1 MNKLGFYIQNT
12 QGTHDHISNIQPP
25 VILIHAWDQGLLEDI
40 RRFRA
45 PDTFVVGRMD
55 YIGQGSEKRSID
67 QTLINT
73 WLDGPDPAAR
83 GRELAEH
90 ILADNFQLA
99 QRKGDN
105 GRLLVDAWMSLNECI
120 PGPTSGQ
127 YNKGP
132 AEKAQIEARL
142 RAYDKFQ
149 AAFRARL
156 MEQDIEAVAFNFG
169 AGNFG
174 TAAHYLDF
182 FPETL
187 ASYTYLGFHEYGW
200 PAMRP
205 DRAAGVLSSA
215 GSYRPIVN
223 GIHQQ
228 TGRAYQAII
237 TEAGLARMFKHST
250 DGAGDVGWLYP
261 DDPISQE
268 EYWRSLDWYNDYLV
282 QDDFALGA
290 CLFQVGVG
298 AGWQT
303 FRHFG
308 PDTQSK
314 PIQILSWIGQLRDKT
329 DHQPQPTVGEEGAPP
344 VEKPPVDTP
353 PIDTPPADSGFKL
366 FLPVIGAS
374 GIPIVRVPVAE
385 KVGLDANRPIDPS
398 TGAIAAQVG
407 DPQIIAETGVGW
419 VRLNFVLGQTWFRV
433 AETGWQERY
442 RRIIAGFRSRKLK
455 IYGLIGAEAMS
466 TPPGDQFRSAPP
478 EGVAQDPWIDNY
490 VDSFIAIVRAFHQDV
505 AAFESFNEPD
515 DFHGGGNNWIHP
527 GWFSIMLQA
536 IHDRVRNDPAI
547 RHVTLVSGPVQGL
560 HSDAQNHNN
569 NGGARYLRAT
579 YQEGKRRFGWGST
592 APFPF
597 DGVGY
602 HPYVAQSPAS
612 TEAQVRAAY
621 TAYLNDFQVVIR
633 EEEGQI
639 KPIYLSE
646 FGWFSNH
653 GNEDFQERAMRAG
666 MQAALDDPSLA
677 LIIWFCT
684 QDFGGDHELKH
695 FGLYRQGPVTPENR
709 KPGVYRSFRE
719 ILSKPGDVPVFRPR
733 RADTGDPRPPAAQ
746 APIPRIYTN
755 QQAIDAAFNAA
766 RRLELADPWEL
777 LTKAGQDLAV
787 LAQDRPARYTGPALD
802 EIATLTAREKTAL
815 RNELLDQL
823 VKTMRW
829 EGVVTATAGLSL
841 RVGPSAAHDR
851 LRFLAH
857 EEKVQVLDDAT
868 DWLFVQASDA
878 PGYVSAEFVMRQI
891 APTPTPPAPSGNV
904 AGLLRTWLR
913 HKDLLSAEAARL
925 GFDPAV
931 AVAVLLAE
939 SSGDGFNPDG
949 RLKIRFENHIFLQEW
964 GEHNRPVF
972 DRFFSFNPQEPW
984 KDHHWR
990 STPEGEWQRCHQ
1002 TQAQEWQVLDFA
1014 RNFVEDPALK
1024 SISMGA
1030 SQIMGFNHAALD
1042 YATPR
1047 AMFDDFQSSEEAQV
1061 RGLFRFI
1068 ENRRLVEP
1076 LRQGD
1081 YLAFARGYN
1090 GPGQMHYYA
1099 DLIRGYIELFRRE
1112 VSGAREV
1119 VPGTRGVTPVSTKP
1133 GLEKWAE
1140 SGMRSRI
1147 LFGMGVIS
1155 FVMAVLLALIT
1166 RSTPLTAVGLALVFG
1181 GLSAAFFILYSF
1193 AVPRT
1198 KDRG

>member
-1 MNKLGFYIQNT
+1 MNKLGFYIQNS
-12 QGTHDHISNIQPP
+12 QGTHDHISSVQPP
-25 VILIHAWDQGLLEDI
+25 VILMHAWDQGLLEDI

-45 PDTFVVGRMD
+45 PDAFVVGRMD
-55 YIGQGSEKRSID
+55 YIGQGAEKRGIN

-83 GRELAEH
+83 GQELAEH

-99 QRKGDN
+99 QRREAN

-120 PGPTSGQ
+120 PGPTSGI
-127 YNKGP
+127 YNEGT
-132 AEKAQIEARL
+132 AQRTEIEARL

-149 AAFRARL
+149 VAFRAKL
-156 MEQDIEAVAFNFG
+156 MEHGIEAVAFNFG

-187 ASYTYLGFHEYGW
+187 ATYTYLGFHEYGW

-215 GSYRPIVN
+215 GSYRSIVN
-223 GIHQQ
+223 GIRQQ
-228 TGRAYQAII
+228 TGQDYKVII
-237 TEAGLARMFKHST
+237 TEAGLARMFKHT
-250 DGAGDVGWLYP
+250 QDGAGDVGWLHP
-261 DDPISQE
+261 QDAISQE
-268 EYWRSLDWYNDYLV
+268 EYWQSLDWYNDYLV
-282 QDDFALGA
+282 QDDFVLGA

-298 AGWQT
+298 AGWHT

-308 PDTQSK
+308 PDAQNK
-314 PIQILSWIGQLRDKT
+314 PIQILQWVGQLKDKT
-329 DHQPQPTVGEEGAPP
+329 DHKPQPTVGEGKTPTDETL
-344 VEKPPVDTP
+344 VDTP
-353 PIDTPPADSGFKL
+353 PSDNGFKL

-374 GIPIVRVPVAE
+374 GIPFVRVPVAE
-385 KVGLDANRPIDPS
+385 KVGLDANRPIDPA
-398 TGAIAAQVG
+398 TGAIAAQVS

-442 RRIIAGFRSRKLK
+442 SRIIAGFRSRKLK
-455 IYGLIGAEAMS
+455 IYGLIGAEAVS

-478 EGVAQDPWIDNY
+478 EGTAQDPWIDSY
-490 VDSFIAIVRAFHQDV
+490 VESFVAIVRHFHQDV

-527 GWFSIMLQA
+527 GWFAVMLQA
-536 IHDRVRNDPAI
+536 IHERVRNDPAI
-547 RHVTLVSGPVQGL
+547 RHVTLVSGPLQGL
-560 HSDAQNHNN
+560 HSDDQNNNN

-579 YQEGKRRFGWGST
+579 YQEGKRRFGWGNT

-602 HPYVAQSPAS
+602 HPYVAQSPTS

-621 TAYLNDFQVVIR
+621 TAYLKDFQTVIQ

-639 KPIYLSE
+639 KPLYLSE

-666 MQAALDDPSLA
+666 MQAALEDPSLA
-677 LIIWFCT
+677 LVIWFCT

-695 FGLYRQGPVTPENR
+695 FGLYRQGSVTPENR
-709 KPGVYRSFRE
+709 KPGVYRSFQE

-733 RADTGDPRPPAAQ
+733 RADTGELPPPAAQ
-746 APIPRIYTN
+746 ARIPRIYTN

-766 RRLELADPWEL
+766 SRLELADPWGL
-777 LTKAGQDLAV
+777 LSKAGQDLAV
-787 LAQDRPARYTGPALD
+787 LAQDRPGRYTGPALD
-802 EIATLTAREKTAL
+802 EVATLTTRERGAL
-815 RNELLDQL
+815 RDELLDQL
-823 VKTMRW
+823 IRTMRW
-829 EGVVTATAGLSL
+829 EGLVTAPDGLSL
-841 RVGPSAAHDR
+841 RVGPGTGHDR
-851 LRFLAH
+851 IRFLPH

-868 DWLFVQASDA
+868 DWLFVLASDA

-891 APTPTPPAPSGNV
+891 VAAPTPTAPSGNV

-939 SSGDGFNPDG
+939 SSGDGFDPDG

-972 DRFFSFNPQEPW
+972 DRFFAFNPQEPW

-990 STPEGEWQRCHQ
+990 STQEGEWQRCHQ
-1002 TQAQEWQVLDFA
+1002 SQAQEWQVLGFA
-1014 RNFVEDPALK
+1014 RNFVEDPALR

-1030 SQIMGFNHAALD
+1030 SQIMGFNYAALG
-1042 YATPR
+1042 YASPR
-1047 AMFDDFQSSEEAQV
+1047 EMFDDFQSSEEAQV

-1090 GPGQMHYYA
+1090 GPGQMHFYA

-1112 VSGAREV
+1112 ISGARGIE
-1119 VPGTRGVTPVSTKP
+1119 PSTRSATPLPAKP
-1133 GLEKWAE
+1133 VFIDLEKWSE
-1140 SGMRSRI
+1140 PGMRSKV
-1147 LFGMGVIS
+1147 LLSMGVIA
-1155 FVMAVLLALIT
+1155 FVMAVLLALFT
-1166 RSTPLTAVGLALVFG
+1166 QSTPLTAVGLALVFG

-1193 AVPRT
+1193 TVPRSR
-1198 KDRG
+1198 DR